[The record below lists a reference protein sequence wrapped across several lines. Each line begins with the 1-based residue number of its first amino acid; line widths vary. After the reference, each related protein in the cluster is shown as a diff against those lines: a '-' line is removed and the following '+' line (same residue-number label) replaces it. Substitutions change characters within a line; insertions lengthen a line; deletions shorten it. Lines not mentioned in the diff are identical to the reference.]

1 MVKRESSR
9 LDLVFAALADPTRR
23 RILEQLAEGQ
33 TRVTRLAEPFSMSLP
48 AVSKHLRVL
57 EGAGLVKR
65 HRRGREHVLELEAGP
80 MTGALQWL
88 ERYRRFWEG
97 SLEALADY
105 LETQQTTKGKK
116 GQA

>member
-1 MVKRESSR
+1 
-9 LDLVFAALADPTRR
+9 
-23 RILEQLAEGQ
+23 
-33 TRVTRLAEPFSMSLP
+33 
-48 AVSKHLRVL
+48 
-57 EGAGLVKR
+57 
-65 HRRGREHVLELEAGP
+65 